1 LETSLSESAIAIDA
15 KKAAPSVTNK
25 LLWAS
30 NHFYH
35 YHTKAKDQLTIVKRD
50 SCTITTMKNTAT
62 DKKTDHSTDS
72 TQANPQEEAQSK
84 QQSSGA
90 PTGGSASTLPS
101 VAPGGRVEVDFSA
114 VTLKNGKKLCCKN
127 NEELNLKLCS
137 ENTTLENQ
145 LKKLSKHF
153 EEKEMEFESK
163 SQSYRSSMSEMRE
176 LLTRQKRL
184 GDQCKNE
191 MDILTKKF
199 EDKIRNF
206 KCKSDDMKEENS
218 ELHKENHSLRG
229 EIQRLRNELEDKTV
243 EAYEAK
249 EMNGIYSAKLTKLDR
264 KFKKLKDEDEESY
277 MEMTF

>member
-1 LETSLSESAIAIDA
+1 
-15 KKAAPSVTNK
+15 
-25 LLWAS
+25 
-30 NHFYH
+30 
-35 YHTKAKDQLTIVKRD
+35 
-50 SCTITTMKNTAT
+50 MKNTAT

-153 EEKEMEFESK
+153 EEKVNI
-163 SQSYRSSMSEMRE
+163 Y
-176 LLTRQKRL
+176 
-184 GDQCKNE
+184 
-191 MDILTKKF
+191 
-199 EDKIRNF
+199 
-206 KCKSDDMKEENS
+206 
-218 ELHKENHSLRG
+218 LHKLFQNHFNKQGGRD
-229 EIQRLRNELEDKTV
+229 IKVTQIN
-243 EAYEAK
+243 
-249 EMNGIYSAKLTKLDR
+249 
-264 KFKKLKDEDEESY
+264 
-277 MEMTF
+277 